1 MQFLNVPQS
10 SGAFTMFEIAVLAT
24 GPQLKTSTRLGDSKL
39 SRLCFSILVALSD
52 SSSFKI
58 AACSIYVGHIES
70 CIAVNASFGL
80 LIDATIRLC
89 S

>member
-10 SGAFTMFEIAVLAT
+10 SGAFTMFKIAVLAT

-52 SSSFKI
+52 SSGFKI
-58 AACSIYVGHIES
+58 AACSIES

-80 LIDATIRLC
+80 LIDAPSRLC